1 MKKNSVFNYEKS
13 YLNSW
18 YKLKKGFEEFYK
30 QNGSD
35 LSVKPAETMFLSKI
49 YYNDGISQREIANDL
64 LVSEANI
71 TKTFKKLESKELVYK
86 TIDETNNARRNL
98 HLTEKGE
105 KTFEKCIEIFKEF
118 DSVLFDG
125 LSEEQ
130 INQMENQVKKVADKS
145 LRIAKEK

>member
-1 MKKNSVFNYEKS
+1 MRKDSVFNDEKS

-18 YKLKKGFEEFYK
+18 YKIKKGFEEFFK
-30 QNGSD
+30 GHSKGLEIN
-35 LSVKPAETMFLSKI
+35 PAESMFLSKI
-49 YYNDGISQREIANDL
+49 YYQDGISQREIAHDL

-86 TIDETNNARRNL
+86 TIDEANNARRNL

-130 INQMENQVKKVADKS
+130 INQM
-145 LRIAKEK
+145 

>member
-49 YYNDGISQREIANDL
+49 YYNDGISQRELAHL
-64 LVSEANI
+64 LNVSEANI
-71 TKTFKKLESKELVYK
+71 TKTFKKLEAKDLAYK
-86 TIDETNNARRNL
+86 TIDEENNARRRL
-98 HLTEKGE
+98 HLTKKGE
-105 KTFEKCIEIFKEF
+105 EVFEKSTELFKNFDQLLFEGLTEAEIEK
-118 DSVLFDG
+118 
-125 LSEEQ
+125 
-130 INQMENQVKKVADKS
+130 MEDQLYEIANKS
-145 LRIAKEK
+145 LSIMEK